1 MWTLFD
7 QLQQYVAIKFQ
18 FKLTLCT
25 IVPLQ
30 RFCAA
35 FTQQAHSEIIANSYP
50 WMTGKTSEFSVP
62 VMRVEQASTK
72 APAITD

>member
-1 MWTLFD
+1 MWTFFVQCATDLATIALYF
-7 QLQQYVAIKFQ
+7 YVY
-18 FKLTLCT
+18 CN

-35 FTQQAHSEIIANSYP
+35 FTQQAHSEIVANSYP

-72 APAITD
+72 APAISD